1 MDSHGAFADAIKH
14 RVAETTHQS
23 AYRSLTEMSPT
34 RKQSM
39 GVWTGSSAAG
49 DEAIFVRQQQ
59 KNIARGEFLL
69 DRNSRLIEAPDEA
82 GGGAPASP
90 PAESGV
96 GAK

>member
-49 DEAIFVRQQQ
+49 AWIYGNPTAGFPQIHPPGDEAIFVRQQQ
-59 KNIARGEFLL
+59 KTSHGENFCLTETAV
-69 DRNSRLIEAPDEA
+69 S
-82 GGGAPASP
+82 
-90 PAESGV
+90 
-96 GAK
+96 